1 MKFEFSTFKAVASCS
16 LMMFAN
22 FNLSAQETFRIDKQS
37 LNNISNEHY
46 VYSVELTTITDSS
59 TVRRGY
65 MVIPEKNYSIDSE
78 ELIGNYKEIS
88 SDMGFSDEGIT
99 NKFVKNELSENVKLH
114 FEYSSKIS
122 TLIEQVETKKLYV
135 LDYDVFTR
143 IIDNIKKNHYQN
155 DIEIYFQSLG
165 YKVYSENNYRYINT
179 KYYKVECNELLLNTL
194 KKNSNYL
201 KGIDSNFEQLQ
212 SLRKQALLYNPKFDK
227 FIRLYRLQR
236 NRMSK
241 ADISAWTTLTKSA
254 LELNKKFVVVNDKLW
269 GGPEKFPLSENYIKD
284 SKDFDDYLGASM
296 GVLGL

>member
-59 TVRRGY
+59 TVRKGY

-143 IIDNIKKNHYQN
+143 IINNIKSHGFQK
-155 DIEIYFQSLG
+155 DIETFFQSLG

-201 KGIDSNFEQLQ
+201 KNIDANFEQLQ
-212 SLRKQALLYNPKFDK
+212 TLRKQALVYNPKFDK
-227 FIRLYRLQR
+227 YIRLYRLQR

-241 ADISAWTTLTKSA
+241 ADISAWTALTKSA
-254 LELNKKFVVVNDKLW
+254 LELNKKFVNVNDKLW
-269 GGPEKFPLSENYIKD
+269 GGPEKFPLLENYIKN
-284 SKDFDDYLGASM
+284 SSEFDDYLGASIR
-296 GVLGL
+296 VLGL